1 MAINPDRISAAQAK
15 LAEDPH
21 DVDSWVLLIK
31 HCQCR
36 SVGKGRLA
44 LAADLH
50 GARRNALSKHTY
62 ENIWAKLLGGGGGGS
77 PPFVNFPIFL
87 RERASLM

>member
-1 MAINPDRISAAQAK
+1 MWDGRWASRGADTGGELRWREKNLLKDLVGEMAINPDRISAAQAK

-36 SVGKGRLA
+36 SV
-44 LAADLH
+44 
-50 GARRNALSKHTY
+50 
-62 ENIWAKLLGGGGGGS
+62 
-77 PPFVNFPIFL
+77 
-87 RERASLM
+87 

>member
-36 SVGKGRLA
+36 LI
-44 LAADLH
+44 
-50 GARRNALSKHTY
+50 SKY
-62 ENIWAKLLGGGGGGS
+62 LFEL
-77 PPFVNFPIFL
+77 
-87 RERASLM
+87 

>member
-36 SVGKGRLA
+36 SVSNVKKSINIR
-44 LAADLH
+44 H
-50 GARRNALSKHTY
+50 SKI
-62 ENIWAKLLGGGGGGS
+62 EVPWQ
-77 PPFVNFPIFL
+77 
-87 RERASLM
+87 

>member
-36 SVGKGRLA
+36 LVCK
-44 LAADLH
+44 DLVE
-50 GARRNALSKHTY
+50 LL
-62 ENIWAKLLGGGGGGS
+62 KLEGS
-77 PPFVNFPIFL
+77 
-87 RERASLM
+87 

>member
-36 SVGKGRLA
+36 SV
-44 LAADLH
+44 
-50 GARRNALSKHTY
+50 
-62 ENIWAKLLGGGGGGS
+62 
-77 PPFVNFPIFL
+77 
-87 RERASLM
+87 ERAEVKHSIRQSII

>member
-1 MAINPDRISAAQAK
+1 MKASEHLTIMAINPDRISAAQAK

-36 SVGKGRLA
+36 LDCK
-44 LAADLH
+44 DLVE
-50 GARRNALSKHTY
+50 LLK
-62 ENIWAKLLGGGGGGS
+62 LGGS
-77 PPFVNFPIFL
+77 
-87 RERASLM
+87 

>member
-36 SVGKGRLA
+36 SVKRA
-44 LAADLH
+44 
-50 GARRNALSKHTY
+50 
-62 ENIWAKLLGGGGGGS
+62 E
-77 PPFVNFPIFL
+77 VNHSI
-87 RERASLM
+87 RQSLIEIYHEHESFSVH